1 MASFAARGARGF
13 VPESWRSLSYF
24 NGYRFVVAFVLLAT
38 AFVFGDSLAFGSRNH
53 ALFIYLAA
61 GYVAAAFVSLFLI
74 EFRWPAFS
82 KQLAILL
89 CGDIAFIALLTYASA
104 GITSG
109 LGLLLLPSLAATGSV
124 SRGKMSMFYA
134 ALASVAVL
142 VESAYEVLVMSAPFA
157 HYVQAGLLSI
167 GYFATAWVAHTLAKY
182 TVGAEELAAKRE
194 IDLANLGQVSQ
205 LVIEDMR
212 DGVVVVDEKGVIRQ
226 RNLAAEKLFGE
237 GGGKE
242 RLLRDYS
249 PVLADRLREW
259 RVNPAMTFDRVMSP
273 ITHNPIHPR
282 FVRVGR
288 QYYFGAVIFLEDLR
302 RVQAQAQQLKLAAL
316 GRLSASIA
324 HEIRNPLSAISHATE
339 LLQEEPDY
347 SKTQSRLLRI
357 ISDNTQRLNRMVH
370 EVLKLGRWEHG
381 QPETIDPAA
390 FLARFIK
397 EFSNIEKTP
406 TDTFAIVVETDRGL
420 VFDRTHFNQV
430 LWNLARNALRH
441 CQKLPG
447 SIRFIVGERGAD
459 NTVRLTILDDGPG
472 VPPALRGQLFEPFF
486 TTVSSGTGLGLC
498 IAREVCEGNGARLD
512 YVPGEG
518 GAQFSVICKGVSGEA

>member
-1 MASFAARGARGF
+1 MASFAARGPRAF
-13 VPESWRSLSYF
+13 VPEPWRSLSYF
-24 NGYRFVVAFVLLAT
+24 NGYRFVVAFVLLA
-38 AFVFGDSLAFGSRNH
+38 AAYVFGDSLTFGSRSH
-53 ALFIYLAA
+53 ALFIYLSA
-61 GYVAAAFVSLFLI
+61 GYVATAFVSMFLI

-89 CGDIAFIALLTYASA
+89 CGDIAFMVLLTYASA

-109 LGLLLLPSLAATGSV
+109 LGLLLLPSLAASGSV
-124 SRGKMSMFYA
+124 SRGKMSLFYA

-142 VESAYEVLVMSAPFA
+142 FESAYEVLVMSAPFT

-194 IDLANLGQVSQ
+194 VDLANLGQVSQ

-212 DGVVVVDEKGVIRQ
+212 DGVVVVDEKGTVRQ
-226 RNLAAEKLFGE
+226 RNLAAQKLFGD
-237 GGGKE
+237 GAGKE
-242 RLLRDYS
+242 QLLRDYS
-249 PVLADRLREW
+249 PVLAERLREW
-259 RVNPAMTFDRVMSP
+259 RVNPTVIFDRVISP
-273 ITHNPIHPR
+273 VTHSPIHPR

-288 QYYFGAVIFLEDLR
+288 QHYFGAVIFLEDLR

-316 GRLSASIA
+316 GRLTASIA

-339 LLQEEPDY
+339 LLQEDRNY
-347 SKTQSRLLRI
+347 SQTQSRLLRI
-357 ISDNTQRLNRMVH
+357 ISDNTQRLNRMVQ
-370 EVLKLGRWEHG
+370 EVLKLGRWDHG
-381 QPETIDPAA
+381 QPETIDPVA
-390 FLARFIK
+390 FLAKFIK

-406 TDTFAIVVETDRGL
+406 TDTFSIDVDTDRGL

-447 SIRFIVGERGAD
+447 SIRFSVDEGRAD
-459 NTVRLTILDDGPG
+459 NTVRLIIHDDGPG

-512 YVPGEG
+512 YIPGED
-518 GAQFSVICKGVSGEA
+518 GAQFSITCKGV

>member
-1 MASFAARGARGF
+1 
-13 VPESWRSLSYF
+13 L
-24 NGYRFVVAFVLLAT
+24 
-38 AFVFGDSLAFGSRNH
+38 
-53 ALFIYLAA
+53 LFIYLST
-61 GYVAAAFVSLFLI
+61 GYVAASFASFFLI
-74 EFRWPAFS
+74 EFRWPSFS
-82 KQLAILL
+82 RQLALLL
-89 CGDIAFIALLTYASA
+89 CGDIAFIVLLMYASG
-104 GITSG
+104 GIASG

-124 SRGKMSMFYA
+124 SRGKMSVFYA

-142 VESAYEVLVMSAPFA
+142 TESAYEVIALSAPFGQ
-157 HYVQAGLLSI
+157 YVQAGLMSI

-212 DGVVVVDEKGVIRQ
+212 DGVIVVDEKGVVRQ

-237 GGGKE
+237 GASKE
-242 RLLRDYS
+242 QLLRDYS
-249 PVLADRLREW
+249 PVLAERLREW
-259 RVNPAMTFDRVMSP
+259 RLNSAMSFEPVMSP
-273 ITHNPIHPR
+273 ITHNPIQTR

-288 QYYFGAVIFLEDLR
+288 QHYFGAVVFLEDLR

-316 GRLSASIA
+316 GRLTASIA

-339 LLQEEPDY
+339 LLQEESDY
-347 SKTQSRLLRI
+347 SQTQSRLMRI
-357 ISDNTQRLNRMVH
+357 IGDNTQRLNRMVQ
-370 EVLKLGRWEHG
+370 EVLKLGRWDHG

-390 FLARFIK
+390 FLVKFIK

-406 TDTFAIVVETDRGL
+406 PDTFAIEINTERGI

-447 SIRFIVGERGAD
+447 SIKFTVDGGGAD
-459 NTVRLTILDDGPG
+459 NTVRLAIQDDGPG

-512 YVPGEG
+512 FVPGEG
-518 GAQFSVICKGVSGEA
+518 GAQFSVTCKGVSGEA

>member
-1 MASFAARGARGF
+1 MSSFAARAPRAF

-24 NGYRFVVAFVLLAT
+24 NGYRFAVAFVLLAT
-38 AFVFGDSLAFGSRNH
+38 AFVFGDGLTFGSRNH
-53 ALFIYLAA
+53 LLFIYLST
-61 GYVAAAFVSLFLI
+61 GYVAASFASFFLI
-74 EFRWPAFS
+74 EFRWPSFS
-82 KQLAILL
+82 RQLALLL
-89 CGDIAFIALLTYASA
+89 CGDIAFIVLLMYASG
-104 GITSG
+104 GIASG

-124 SRGKMSMFYA
+124 SRGKMSVFYA

-142 VESAYEVLVMSAPFA
+142 TESAYEVIALSAPFGQ
-157 HYVQAGLLSI
+157 YVQAGLMSI

-212 DGVVVVDEKGVIRQ
+212 DGVIVVDEKGVVRQ

-237 GGGKE
+237 GASKE
-242 RLLRDYS
+242 QLLRDYS
-249 PVLADRLREW
+249 PVLAERLREW
-259 RVNPAMTFDRVMSP
+259 RLNSAMSFEPVMSP
-273 ITHNPIHPR
+273 ITHNPIQTR

-288 QYYFGAVIFLEDLR
+288 QHYFGAVVFLEDLR

-316 GRLSASIA
+316 GRLTASIA

-339 LLQEEPDY
+339 LLQEESDY
-347 SKTQSRLLRI
+347 SQTQSRLMRI
-357 ISDNTQRLNRMVH
+357 IGDNTQRLNRMVQ
-370 EVLKLGRWEHG
+370 EVLKLGRWDHG

-390 FLARFIK
+390 FLVKFIK

-406 TDTFAIVVETDRGL
+406 PDTFAIEINTERGI

-447 SIRFIVGERGAD
+447 SIKFTVDGGGAD
-459 NTVRLTILDDGPG
+459 NTVRLAIQDDGPG

-512 YVPGEG
+512 FVPGEG
-518 GAQFSVICKGVSGEA
+518 GAQFSVTCKGVSGEA